1 MVHVRTCPH
10 AKSITIHTSSRS
22 KNAEDLSRMIPAYFV
37 MDGTIS
43 ITAKVK
49 IGNTLDRA
57 RFLIKFV
64 FYSSLHLIS
73 IAAPP
78 SRLKS
83 LFLNHWSLLPICSLL
98 PKLVWYV
105 LVGTAPTVVIGILT
119 YDRSMLCPTST
130 TRITT
135 RNVTSV

>member
-49 IGNTLDRA
+49 IGNHTRS
-57 RFLIKFV
+57 RK
-64 FYSSLHLIS
+64 IS
-73 IAAPP
+73 YYI
-78 SRLKS
+78 R
-83 LFLNHWSLLPICSLL
+83 
-98 PKLVWYV
+98 
-105 LVGTAPTVVIGILT
+105 IL
-119 YDRSMLCPTST
+119 
-130 TRITT
+130 
-135 RNVTSV
+135 